1 MNGVPEKQAEE
12 LQGSSAGIVPAVG
25 EGVSPSPGQEKEG
38 APSPLVMKF
47 GGTSLE
53 DGAAIRRAV
62 RLVKQRLRCRP
73 VIVASALAD
82 VTDQLLASG
91 HSAARGELQGAR
103 AALRELQLRHEQV
116 ALDVAGPEN
125 YVMLQPRLEEEFQE
139 LYNLLDNIAT
149 AGELSARAQDQLL
162 GAGECLS
169 SRIVHAA
176 FVHAAIDAVWLD
188 ARACIVTDAAHTQA
202 TPLWEETNKRL
213 QSVLQLPLAES
224 KVPVIGG
231 FIGATRDGIPT
242 TLGRGGS
249 DFTASIVGAA
259 LQAVRIEIWTDVDG
273 ILTADPK
280 LCPEARR
287 VPKMGFE
294 EAADLAYFGARVLH
308 PASIAPAM
316 RKNIPVWVL
325 NSRNPEGKGTEIVA
339 HPGDECVM
347 KAITAKKGVTVVDV
361 EAVRWLAPELAR
373 EIFDV
378 FERHHY
384 SLDLLSASRGSL
396 SLLVTHTEALPAIA
410 EELKGLANVSWE
422 SEKALVCLVGEKVRR
437 QPEIASQVFRAL
449 SAVDMRM
456 ICQGASERNI
466 SFLVNESLAEDLVR
480 KLHRLLF
487 QSRFDRHSV
496 SSGAQPLCQSA
507 GPWQ

>member
-1 MNGVPEKQAEE
+1 MSEAAQPE
-12 LQGSSAGIVPAVG
+12 QGQQCV
-25 EGVSPSPGQEKEG
+25 
-38 APSPLVMKF
+38 VMKF

-53 DGAAIRRAV
+53 DAAAIRRAI
-62 RLVKQRLRCRP
+62 RIVKQRLRSRP

-82 VTDQLLASG
+82 VTDQLLAAG

-103 AALRELQLRHEQV
+103 SALHELQRRHEQV

-125 YVMLQPRLEEEFQE
+125 YASFEPRLEQEFQQ
-139 LYNLLDNIAT
+139 LDALLGNIAT
-149 AGELSARAQDQLL
+149 AGELAARSQDQLL

-176 FVHAAIDAVWLD
+176 LAQAGFQAVWVD
-188 ARACIVTDAAHTQA
+188 ARACIVTDAVHTQA
-202 TPLWEETNKRL
+202 TPLWEETNQRL
-213 QSVLQLPLAES
+213 HSALAVPLAES
-224 KVPVIGG
+224 KIPVVGG

-259 LQAVRIEIWTDVDG
+259 LQAARIEIWTDVDG

-287 VPKMGFE
+287 VPKMSFE
-294 EAADLAYFGARVLH
+294 EAADLAYFGAKVLH
-308 PASIAPAM
+308 PSSIAPAM

-325 NSRNPEGKGTEIVA
+325 NSRNIEGKGTEIVA
-339 HPGDECVM
+339 HSGEECVM

-361 EAVRWLAPELAR
+361 EAVRWLAPELTR

-378 FERHHY
+378 FERHQY

-396 SLLVTHTEALPAIA
+396 SLLVTSTEALPAIA
-410 EELKGLANVSWE
+410 EELKGLATVRWE
-422 SEKALVCLVGEKVRR
+422 SQMALVCLVGEKVRR
-437 QPEIASQVFRAL
+437 QPDIASQVFRAL
-449 SAVDMRM
+449 SAVDLRM

-480 KLHRLLF
+480 KLHRLFF

-496 SSGAQPLCQSA
+496 ASGAQPLCQSA